1 MILAIVERWEN
12 LKGEE
17 PFHQRYYLTQF
28 FKDIFEKLD
37 ILLFPIMSSQKIEE
51 IGSFCDGLIV
61 TGSAIDILPEY
72 YSEKNLQK
80 GNFEV
85 DEYQEVSKM
94 IAHFAKQQKPILGI
108 CGGMQDI
115 NVYFGGS
122 LNQFVENHDL
132 KGGRHAVKIE
142 ENSFL
147 YDVYQTKEIST
158 NSFHHQVVKKVA
170 QGFAVTAVSEDGV
183 IEAIEKD
190 NIIAVQWHPEEMGD
204 MAFFERFVEKYFDR
218 KIGGNRCLRNLKSIF
233 GILNLINWISNSI
246 EDILLRDCIAM
257 GT

>member
-1 MILAIVERWEN
+1 MILAIVGRWEN
-12 LKGEE
+12 FKGQE

-37 ILLFPIMSSQKIEE
+37 IVLFPIMSAQKIEE
-51 IGSFCDGLIV
+51 ISALCDGLIV
-61 TGSAIDILPEY
+61 TGSAIDIRPEY
-72 YSEKNLQK
+72 YGEENLQK

-122 LNQFVENHDL
+122 LNQYVANHDL
-132 KGGRHAVKIE
+132 KGEKHLVKIE

-147 YDVYQTKEIST
+147 YDVYKKNEMAV
-158 NSFHHQVVKKVA
+158 NSFHHQAVKEIA
-170 QGFAVTAVSEDGV
+170 QGFAVTAVSQDGV

-190 NIIAVQWHPEEMGD
+190 NMVAVQWHPEQMGD
-204 MAFFERFVEKYFDR
+204 MAFFEKFAEKYLDR
-218 KIGGNRCLRNLKSIF
+218 KNRR
-233 GILNLINWISNSI
+233 
-246 EDILLRDCIAM
+246 
-257 GT
+257 

>member
-12 LKGEE
+12 LKEKE

-28 FKDIFEKLD
+28 FKEIFEKLD
-37 ILLFPIMSSQKIEE
+37 VILFPVMSSKNIKKIE
-51 IGSFCDGLIV
+51 SFCDGLII
-61 TGSAIDILPEY
+61 TGSCVDILPEY
-72 YSEKNLQK
+72 YGEKNLQK

-94 IAHFAKQQKPILGI
+94 ISHFAKQHKPILGI

-132 KGGRHAVKIE
+132 KGKTHPVKIE
-142 ENSFL
+142 EKSFL
-147 YDVYQTKEIST
+147 YDVYQTKEIHI
-158 NSFHHQVVKKVA
+158 NSFHHQAVKKVA
-170 QGFAVTAVSEDGV
+170 QGFSVTAISEDGV
-183 IEAIEKD
+183 IEAIEKG

-204 MAFFERFVEKYFDR
+204 VAFFEKFVQKYLDR
-218 KIGGNRCLRNLKSIF
+218 KNKI
-233 GILNLINWISNSI
+233 
-246 EDILLRDCIAM
+246 
-257 GT
+257 